1 VIDPPSPAL
10 PVAPQSFFGP
20 AATSREAVPVVRDA
34 PSATLPE
41 RPRPAPGEIGACLA
55 DFEDF
60 AELGRGAYGVVY
72 RAKSRGDRKVY
83 CLKKIPLHHMN
94 AKSQKEAQQEVV
106 LLKAVQ
112 HKSIIR
118 YYGSFFERGALYII
132 MEYAEGG
139 DLQQLLRRH
148 RSIRKHFAED
158 MLWRLCTEMCSALS
172 YLHGKGIVHRD
183 LKPLNVFL
191 TTGNHVK
198 VGDLG
203 VSKLCPDDD
212 GCHTRVGTPLYLA
225 PEQVKHRK
233 YDAKVDVWALGVF
246 LYTLTSLEAPFRGDN
261 LIALGMAITQRR
273 PKPLPKSYSETWREL
288 IDGLLAKNPAQRP
301 SLDAVLRMI
310 PQQFKA
316 QLRPR
321 SATPTAARPL
331 QVNEK
336 EGAQAKR
343 DFPSNTPRLASAA
356 RGSGVWA
363 VRRAQPERDAHTRED
378 RDTTQSAYTVR
389 DSKDTLDTA
398 EQLELPTA
406 SPPREKRVLPVDA
419 QQPVDSSERVE
430 YQRPI
435 RSTFRPGALR
445 PHSAV
450 AGRANLDPIVD
461 PQPPLLGSRPSSAS
475 TARAPWAAAAPPRIE
490 PIRASVAKLARP
502 TIMDLE

>member
-1 VIDPPSPAL
+1 
-10 PVAPQSFFGP
+10 
-20 AATSREAVPVVRDA
+20 
-34 PSATLPE
+34 
-41 RPRPAPGEIGACLA
+41 
-55 DFEDF
+55 
-60 AELGRGAYGVVY
+60 
-72 RAKSRGDRKVY
+72 
-83 CLKKIPLHHMN
+83 MN

-106 LLKAVQ
+106 LLKSVQ
-112 HKSIIR
+112 HKNIIR

-148 RSIRKHFAED
+148 RSVRKHFAEET
-158 MLWRLCTEMCSALS
+158 LWRFCTEMCSALAC
-172 YLHGKGIVHRD
+172 LHSKGIVHRD

-191 TTGNHVK
+191 TTNNHIK

-225 PEQVKHRK
+225 PEQVKHKR
-233 YDAKVDVWALGVF
+233 YDAKVDVWALGVL
-246 LYTLTSLEAPFRGDN
+246 LYTLTSFEAPFRGDN

-273 PKPLPKSYSETWREL
+273 HKPLPKSYSETWREL

-301 SLDAVLRMI
+301 SLDAVLQTI

-316 QLRPR
+316 HLRPR
-321 SATPTAARPL
+321 SATPTVAR
-331 QVNEK
+331 VAKASNENKDK
-336 EGAQAKR
+336 ETAQTKR
-343 DFPSNTPRLASAA
+343 ELPSNTPRLLSAA

-363 VRRAQPERDAHTRED
+363 ARRAQPDRDANIRED
-378 RDTTQSAYTVR
+378 RDTTQSACTVR
-389 DSKDTLDTA
+389 DLKDTLDTA

-419 QQPVDSSERVE
+419 QFPLDASERVE

-435 RSTFRPGALR
+435 RAIARPGVLR

-450 AGRANLDPIVD
+450 AGSSNRRMNLDPIAD
-461 PQPPLLGSRPSSAS
+461 PQPPLIGSRPSSAS
-475 TARAPWAAAAPPRIE
+475 TVRAPWAAAAPPRIE
-490 PIRASVAKLARP
+490 PLRQSVSKLARP
-502 TIMDLE
+502 SIMDLY